1 MKRFE
6 MEISNNIEISKQKP
20 ILVVDFGS
28 QYSMLIARR
37 IRELEVYCEV
47 ISSSKTIEEIR
58 DMNPRGVILSG
69 GPASVYDTSAPATDI
84 ELLKSNLPVL
94 GICYGMQ
101 LMAYQLGGRV
111 NPSKTHEYGKSYLKI
126 NNNTSLL
133 FDGIPEQIDVWM
145 SHGDKVETLPPDF
158 EAIGLS
164 MNSPYAAMA
173 NSNKK
178 YGIQFHPEVVHTP
191 MGKDILANFLFKICE
206 AEKNWTPAQF
216 VETTVNQIKEQVGNQ
231 QVICGLSG
239 GVDSAVAA
247 SLVHGAIGDQLTCIF
262 VDNGLLRK
270 GESESIVRDF
280 SDHMKMSLVH
290 VNAKDRFLSILSGVT
305 DPEQKRKLIGNEF
318 ISVFEENAKHLGDA
332 KFLVQGTTY
341 PDVIESMVDDSGVGA
356 VIKSHHN
363 VGGLPEK
370 MDLALVEPIRD
381 LFKDEVRKVG
391 TKIGLPD
398 SIVWRQPF
406 PGPGLAIRI
415 IGDITSEKLEI
426 LREADYIVTKEIEKA
441 GLTKETW
448 QAFAVL
454 TSSKSVG
461 VMGDDRTYG
470 YVIAVRVVH
479 SEDAMTADWSR
490 LPYEVLETI
499 SSRIINEV
507 ASVNRVVY
515 DITSKPPGTIE
526 WE

>member
-1 MKRFE
+1 
-6 MEISNNIEISKQKP
+6 MEITTNIDESPKRP

-47 ISSSKTIEEIR
+47 ISPTRTIEEIHA
-58 DMNPRGVILSG
+58 MKPLGVILSG
-69 GPASVYDTSAPATDI
+69 GPASVYDNNAPTTNV
-84 ELLKSNLPVL
+84 ELLKSTLPVL

-101 LMAYQLGGRV
+101 LMAYQLGGKV
-111 NPSKTHEYGKSYLKI
+111 NPSKNQEYGKSYLKI
-126 NNNTSLL
+126 EKNESML
-133 FDGIPEQIDVWM
+133 FDGLPSQIDVWM
-145 SHGDKVETLPPDF
+145 SHADKVEILPSDF
-158 EAIGLS
+158 ESIGLS

-178 YGIQFHPEVVHTP
+178 YGIQFHPEVIHTP
-191 MGKDILANFLFKICE
+191 MGKEILANFLFKICE
-206 AEKNWTPAQF
+206 ADKNWTPAQF
-216 VETTVNQIKEQVGNQ
+216 VETTVNQIKKQVGNQ

-247 SLVHGAIGDQLTCIF
+247 SLVHEAIGEQLTCIF

-270 GESESIVRDF
+270 GESESIIEDF

-290 VNAKDRFLSILSGVT
+290 VKAKDRFLAILSGVT

-318 ISVFEENAKHLGDA
+318 ISVFEENAKQLGNS

-363 VGGLPEK
+363 VGGLPEN
-370 MDLALVEPIRD
+370 MNLELVEPIRD

-391 TKIGLPD
+391 TTMGLPD

-415 IGDITSEKLEI
+415 IGDITSDKLEI
-426 LREADYIVTKEIEKA
+426 LTEADYIVTNEIEKA

-454 TSSKSVG
+454 TNSKSVG

-479 SEDAMTADWSR
+479 SEDAMTADWAR

-507 ASVNRVVY
+507 PNVNRVVY